1 MKREN
6 KIESIVS
13 HLDKIQLNSIREQEV
28 QKELEKKDKQV
39 WKNNRVV
46 YMEGRIYVPNNWKI
60 QEQILQEN
68 HKSADVEYSGQ
79 KIILKLVKRNYWWPK
94 RQNNIVMRC

>member
-1 MKREN
+1 MFRGNQMVKEN
-6 KIESIVS
+6 TSLEE
-13 HLDKIQLNSIREQEV
+13 IQLNSIREQEV

-46 YMEGRIYVPNNWKI
+46 YIEGRIYVLNNQKI

-68 HKSADVEYSGQ
+68 HKLADVEYLGQ
-79 KIILKLVKRNYWWPK
+79 KRILKLVKRNYWWPK
-94 RQNNIVMRC
+94 YRTILL